1 MSRPKTE
8 PHREPALSK
17 VEERGSAGQHQGAA
31 MKKGWQTRNLGE
43 LCRIRTG
50 KKDVNQGN
58 PDGKFPFFTCAAEH
72 TFSDSYSFDTE
83 ALLIAGNGD
92 VGKVSYCNGKFE
104 AYQRTYVLSDFAEV
118 LPRFLYLILDGK
130 LKETVS
136 KQKLGNTMPYIKVGM
151 LTDFQLPV
159 PPLAEQQRI
168 VGVLDEAFAGLATA
182 KANAEKNLQNA
193 RALFESHLQSVF
205 TQRGPG
211 WVEKPLAELCERITK
226 GSSPKWQGISYVD
239 APGILFVTSENVGE
253 YDILLEQPK
262 YVEEKFNAK
271 DKKSILK
278 NGDVLTNIVG
288 ASIGRTAVFDRDDVA
303 NINQAV
309 CLIRCEPHLL
319 NNYYLAY
326 LLNSPVFKQVLHDN
340 EVNNARANLSLGFFS
355 QLPVPMPPIP
365 KQKEIVAKLDAFR
378 EETQRLARLYERKL
392 AALEALKKS
401 LLHQA
406 FTGEL

>member
-1 MSRPKTE
+1 MTKGQVASRAETRSSRSE
-8 PHREPALSK
+8 S
-17 VEERGSAGQHQGAA
+17 S
-31 MKKGWQTRNLGE
+31 WQTKPLEEVCNVEYGTRVVQKRDG
-43 LCRIRTG
+43 G
-50 KKDVNQGN
+50 KGFPVYGGGGATFEMDGFNREDRLVVARFGMSEECTRFVA
-58 PDGKFPFFTCAAEH
+58 GKFFLN
-72 TFSDSYSFDTE
+72 DSGLTVSPK
-83 ALLIAGNGD
+83 NG
-92 VGKVSYCNGKFE
+92 
-104 AYQRTYVLSDFAEV
+104 AMLQ
-118 LPRFLYLILDGK
+118 RFLDYQMLARNEDIYALGKGTAQKNLD
-130 LKETVS
+130 V
-136 KQKLGNTMPYIKVGM
+136 
-151 LTDFQLPV
+151 PV
-159 PPLAEQQRI
+159 FRTLLLFVPESLDAQQRI
-168 VGVLDEAFAGLATA
+168 VGLLDEAFEGLATA
-182 KANAEKNLQNA
+182 KANAKRNLQNA

-211 WVEKPLAELCERITK
+211 WVEKPLAELCDRITK
-226 GSSPKWQGISYVD
+226 GSSPKWQGISYLD

-309 CLIRCEPHLL
+309 CLIRCDSHLL
-319 NNYYLAY
+319 NNYYLTY

-355 QLPVPMPPIP
+355 QLPVPMPPIS
-365 KQKEIVAKLDAFR
+365 KQKEIVAKLVAFR
-378 EETQRLARLYERKL
+378 AETQRLARLYERKH

-406 FTGEL
+406 FTGQL

>member
-1 MSRPKTE
+1 MEKR
-8 PHREPALSK
+8 L
-17 VEERGSAGQHQGAA
+17 EE
-31 MKKGWQTRNLGE
+31 
-43 LCRIRTG
+43 
-50 KKDVNQGN
+50 V
-58 PDGKFPFFTCAAEH
+58 
-72 TFSDSYSFDTE
+72 
-83 ALLIAGNGD
+83 
-92 VGKVSYCNGKFE
+92 
-104 AYQRTYVLSDFAEV
+104 
-118 LPRFLYLILDGK
+118 
-130 LKETVS
+130 
-136 KQKLGNTMPYIKVGM
+136 
-151 LTDFQLPV
+151 
-159 PPLAEQQRI
+159 
-168 VGVLDEAFAGLATA
+168 
-182 KANAEKNLQNA
+182 
-193 RALFESHLQSVF
+193 
-205 TQRGPG
+205 
-211 WVEKPLAELCERITK
+211 CERITK

-319 NNYYLAY
+319 NNHYLTY

-365 KQKEIVAKLDAFR
+365 KQNEIVAKLDAFR
-378 EETQRLARLYERKL
+378 EETQRLARLYERKH

>member
-193 RALFESHLQSVF
+193 RALFESHLQSVLRNKKWKWK
-205 TQRGPG
+205 TLGDLCDD
-211 WVEKPLAELCERITK
+211 VEY
-226 GSSPKWQGISYVD
+226 GSSAKSKADGGVPVLRMGNIQNGRLDW
-239 APGILFVTSENVGE
+239 ENLVYTDDKAE
-253 YDILLEQPK
+253 IKKYLLK
-262 YVEEKFNAK
+262 HN
-271 DKKSILK
+271 
-278 NGDVLTNIVG
+278 DVLFNRTNSPELVG
-288 ASIGRTAVFDRDDVA
+288 KTAIYKSEMPAIFAGYLIRIHRKEELLDADFLAYFLNSQIAFDFGKTVVISSVNQA
-303 NINQAV
+303 NINGTK
-309 CLIRCEPHLL
+309 LKG
-319 NNYYLAY
+319 Y
-326 LLNSPVFKQVLHDN
+326 
-340 EVNNARANLSLGFFS
+340 
-355 QLPVPMPPIP
+355 PIP
-365 KQKEIVAKLDAFR
+365 APSLPEQKAIVAKLNELSA
-378 EETQRLARLYERKL
+378 ETQRLARLYERKH

-406 FTGEL
+406 FTGAL